1 MALEW
6 NFNEKIGEIE
16 LWQND
21 KMFTINLYQGNAFL
35 IMLHEYKSGDVEK
48 WEMWDFFAN
57 ELHAKRM
64 LGIDK
69 RYRDTYGKN
78 PYELPY
84 QQIRKIRLSNKYQYR
99 QKLIDMLLKAFK
111 QLTIEIYTEEVGD
124 ADEEKL

>member
-21 KMFTINLYQGNAFL
+21 RMFTINLYQGNAFL
-35 IMLHEYKSGDVEK
+35 IMLHEYKSGEVEK
-48 WEMWDFFAN
+48 WEMWGFFMN
-57 ELHAKRM
+57 ETHAKRM

-69 RYRDTYGKN
+69 RYRDTYGNN
-78 PYELPY
+78 PYEQPY
-84 QQIRKIRLSNKYQYR
+84 QQIRKIRLSNKYRYR

-111 QLTIEIYTEEVGD
+111 QLTIEIYTEEGGD
-124 ADEEKL
+124 ADEKL

>member
-21 KMFTINLYQGNAFL
+21 KMFTINLYKGNAFL
-35 IMLHEYKSGDVEK
+35 IMLYEYKSGDVEK

-69 RYRDTYGKN
+69 RYRDTYGNN
-78 PYELPY
+78 PYEQPY
-84 QQIRKIRLSNKYQYR
+84 QQIRKIRLSNKYLYR

-111 QLTIEIYTEEVGD
+111 NLTIEIYTEKGD
-124 ADEEKL
+124 EADEEKL